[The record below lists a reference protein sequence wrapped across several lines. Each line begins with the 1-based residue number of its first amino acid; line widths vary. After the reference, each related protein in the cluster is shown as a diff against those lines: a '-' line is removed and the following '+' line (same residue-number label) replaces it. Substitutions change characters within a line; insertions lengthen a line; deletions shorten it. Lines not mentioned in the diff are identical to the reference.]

1 MLMYPH
7 FDHVAI
13 SLGPVKIHW
22 YGLMYLIGFLLF
34 LYVGKWRLKKYG
46 HAFLTPKLVD
56 DFLFYGALGVVIG
69 GRVGYC
75 FLYQPEHYLS
85 NPLDILKVW
94 TGGMSFHGGL
104 IGVLIAIYLFA
115 RKHKSTFFVMADF
128 VAPLVPFGL
137 FFGRIGNFING
148 ELYGRFMTSN
158 LPWGMI
164 FPASG
169 SELPRHPSQ
178 IYNALGD
185 GVFLFLVLWIY
196 ARKPRKVGQVS
207 GLFLITYG
215 VTRFFLEFFRE
226 PDSFVLWIEQSTGLS
241 LGQYYCLPM
250 VIFGLVIFY
259 YASKG
264 SFDAKTNSAQ
274 KIITQHTKTK

>member
-1 MLMYPH
+1 MLMYPQ
-7 FDHVAI
+7 FDPVAI

-46 HAFLTPKLVD
+46 HPFLTSKLLD

-69 GRVGYC
+69 GRLGYC
-75 FLYQPEHYLS
+75 LFYQPAYYLA
-85 NPLDILKVW
+85 NPLDILKTW
-94 TGGMSFHGGL
+94 TGGMFS
-104 IGVLIAIYLFA
+104 
-115 RKHKSTFFVMADF
+115 RKHKSTFFVMGDF

-148 ELYGRFMTSN
+148 ELVGRFSSVD
-158 LPWGMI
+158 LPWGMV

-169 SELPRHPSQ
+169 SMLPRHPSQ
-178 IYNALGD
+178 LYEAFGE
-185 GVFLFLVLWIY
+185 GVILLLVLWIY
-196 ARKPRKVGQVS
+196 ARKPRKVGQIS

-215 VTRFFLEFFRE
+215 VVRFCLEYFRE
-226 PDSFVLWIEQSTGLS
+226 PDSFAIWVQQSSGLS
-241 LGQYYCLPM
+241 LGQWYSLPLII
-250 VIFGLVIFY
+250 VGLIIFY

-264 SFDAKTNSAQ
+264 VFQPVVINKDIKR
-274 KIITQHTKTK
+274 K